1 MVNLDTRW
9 DAIASYASYDNSNDF
24 NRAKPSGK
32 KAVSG
37 RNPCRLVHSIPG
49 RVRFRVPRLANDA
62 DYAHCLEALMASQ
75 DGVTQVRV
83 RRAAASIVIGYN
95 TQRLSDVQMGEV
107 LLELIQ
113 TSRRRDREQ
122 GSRGAEEQG
131 SQFVGAGLTDNVSQE
146 TANLT
151 KPALLGESQ
160 SPNPNPQS
168 LDENDWSELK
178 RPALATLLALLAGPL
193 RLPIPQS
200 LVAGSVAVAGLPVA
214 KRAITSLLGKHRLTI
229 DCLDLVAITL
239 SSIQG
244 NWLTPAL
251 MMTLHELGD
260 IIRDR
265 TARSSQA
272 QTTDLLDSIGQYAWV
287 ECNGEKQQVALT
299 EVKPGDTVIV
309 YPGEQIPV
317 DGMVLRGNATIDQQK
332 LTGESMP
339 VVREAGQTVY
349 ASTLVRSGELYI
361 KVERVGAD
369 TCAGASIQLAQQAPV
384 HDTRME
390 NYAAQLAE
398 RSIMPAFL
406 LASGVWAITRNP
418 ARAAS
423 ILTLDFVTGMRV
435 SIPTTFLAALT
446 HATRHGILVRSGR
459 ALEQLAQV
467 DTIVFDKTGTLT
479 QGNIQ
484 VVAVETVTNR
494 LSAQRILELAAA
506 AEQRLTHPVAE
517 AVMRYVEEQDIDI
530 LPRGEWQYE
539 VGLGVRAEIDGE
551 RVLVGSDRFLRQAGI
566 SVDCFY
572 DQHPCCRQLWGCQ
585 HDCPIS
591 ADSSLI
597 YVACEDE
604 FQGVIQY
611 KDPLRGES
619 RRVIHQLQHEYGME
633 IHLLTGDSQ
642 TKAVAVAQELEIPLS
657 QVHAEAFPQTKAD
670 VVRRLKAEGKTVAF
684 TGDGLNDSVAL
695 AYADVSISFGDG
707 SAVARETADV
717 VLMENDLASL
727 LDAIAIGKQTLA
739 IVQQNTALAV
749 TPNVA
754 ALGLA
759 STVGLHPL
767 VATGVHNGS
776 AIVAGLNA
784 LRPLMHQD

>member
-1 MVNLDTRW
+1 MVNLDSRW
-9 DAIASYASYDNSNDF
+9 DVIARYASYDNSQDC
-24 NRAKPSGK
+24 NRANLSGNKAVPSG
-32 KAVSG
+32 
-37 RNPCRLVHSIPG
+37 RIPCRVVHSIPG
-49 RVRFRVPRLANDA
+49 RVRFRVPRLADDA
-62 DYAHCLEALMASQ
+62 DYAHRLETLMASQ
-75 DGVTQVRV
+75 DGVIQVRV
-83 RRAAASIVIGYN
+83 RRAAASIVIAYN
-95 TQRLSDVQMGEV
+95 NQQLSDVQMRRV
-107 LLELIQ
+107 LLSLIQ
-113 TSRRRDREQ
+113 TSGKQDREH
-122 GSRGAEEQG
+122 R
-131 SQFVGAGLTDNVSQE
+131 SQFVGAGLTDNVTTLYRRA
-146 TANLT
+146 TARLYT
-151 KPALLGESQ
+151 KPALVGESQ
-160 SPNPNPQS
+160 SPNPNPP
-168 LDENDWSELK
+168 LDENDWSQLK

-200 LVAGSVAVAGLPVA
+200 LVAGSVAIAGLPVA
-214 KRAITSLLGKHRLTI
+214 KRAVKSLLGEHRLTI

-265 TARSSQA
+265 TARSTHAQA
-272 QTTDLLDSIGQYAWV
+272 TDLLDSIGQFAWMD
-287 ECNGEKQQVALT
+287 CNGEKQQVPLT
-299 EVKPGDTVIV
+299 QVQPGDTVIV

-317 DGMVLRGNATIDQQK
+317 DGVVLRGNATIDQQK

-369 TCAGASIQLAQQAPV
+369 TCAGASIQLVQQAPV

-398 RSIMPAFL
+398 RSILPAFL
-406 LASGVWAITRNP
+406 LATGVWAITRNP

-446 HATRHGILVRSGR
+446 HATRHGILIRSGR

-517 AVMRYVEEQDIDI
+517 AVMRHVEEKGIDI
-530 LPRGEWQYE
+530 LPRGEWHYE
-539 VGLGVRAEIDGE
+539 VGLGVRAEIAGE

-585 HDCPIS
+585 QDCPIS

-611 KDPLRGES
+611 KDPLRTES

-642 TKAVAVAQELEIPLS
+642 TKAIAVAQELDIPLS

-717 VLMENDLASL
+717 VLMENGLASV
-727 LDAIAIGKQTLA
+727 LDAIAIAKQTRG

-749 TPNVA
+749 TPNLA

-776 AIVAGLNA
+776 AIAAGLNA
-784 LRPLMHQD
+784 LRPLMHRD

>member
-9 DAIASYASYDNSNDF
+9 DAIASYANYTSYDNSNNF

-37 RNPCRLVHSIPG
+37 RIPCRVVHSIPG
-49 RVRFRVPRLANDA
+49 RVRFRVPRLVDDA
-62 DYAHCLEALMASQ
+62 DYAQRLEALMASQ
-75 DGVTQVRV
+75 DGVTMVRI
-83 RRAAASIVIGYN
+83 RRAAASMVIGYDN
-95 TQRLSDVQMGEV
+95 QQLSDVQMHRV
-107 LLELIQ
+107 LLRLIQ
-113 TSRRRDREQ
+113 EGQ
-122 GSRGAEEQG
+122 
-131 SQFVGAGLTDNVSQE
+131 DNG
-146 TANLT
+146 
-151 KPALLGESQ
+151 LGELKSGTLDQ
-160 SPNPNPQS
+160 EQDQISPVDGSPEETTEDS
-168 LDENDWSELK
+168 EWSELK

-214 KRAITSLLGKHRLTI
+214 KRAIKSLLGERRLTI
-229 DCLDLVAITL
+229 DSLDLVAITL

-272 QTTDLLDSIGQYAWV
+272 QATDLLDSIGQYAWV
-287 ECNGEKQQVALT
+287 ECNGEKQQVPLT

-309 YPGEQIPV
+309 YPGEQIPI
-317 DGMVLRGNATIDQQK
+317 DGVVLRGNATIDQQK

-517 AVMRYVEEQDIDI
+517 AVMRYVEEQGIDV
-530 LPRGEWQYE
+530 LPRGEWNYE

-566 SVDCFY
+566 DVDCFY
-572 DQHPCCRQLWGCQ
+572 DQHPCCGESSECQ

-657 QVHAEAFPQTKAD
+657 QVHAEAFPQAKAE
-670 VVRRLKAEGKTVAF
+670 VVRRLKEQGKTVAF

-784 LRPLMHQD
+784 LRPLMHRD